1 MEEGFLPRHQRRE
14 KHWTS
19 LDISKYLTP
28 PLITKYDARVTL
40 LYRYV
45 LKWMK
50 GKDNLQ
56 SERTELDIQLQD
68 RILPSDQFRNQGGY
82 LFGIEKVISTETKK
96 KNGKSHY

>member
-1 MEEGFLPRHQRRE
+1 
-14 KHWTS
+14 
-19 LDISKYLTP
+19 
-28 PLITKYDARVTL
+28 
-40 LYRYV
+40 
-45 LKWMK
+45 MK

-56 SERTELDIQLQD
+56 SERAELEIQLQD